1 MLLIPSLSTLLLCA
15 SSARIASLPS
25 PVRKIEPPR
34 VRYVFLFIGDGMGP
48 AQTALAEA
56 YRSSI
61 AGDTLGFAPLSFTSF
76 PELGTATTQC
86 ATRRT
91 TESSAA
97 ATALAT
103 GNKAADGTIGL
114 APRTK
119 DTLRTIAEDA
129 RDAGRKVGI
138 LTTVS
143 VDHATPAGFYAHV
156 SNRNDYA
163 TIASQAP
170 ASGFDV
176 LAGGGFLD
184 PAGVWQ
190 KFQAESYAVA
200 QGRTALRNHR
210 WGRVVAL
217 APTGAP
223 VNALPWELDRAAAD
237 TDQPTLS
244 DFVRETARLLEGN
257 PQGFFVMAEAGRIDW
272 ACHSNDAGSMIGEVL
287 ALDSAV
293 RAALSFAE
301 RHPGEVLVVVTG
313 DHETGG
319 LSLGRT
325 ALGYQTN
332 FGLYQYQKS
341 SRDALIDS
349 LQAPL
354 DLFDSIRSTDSCLA
368 VIARRTGLGRE
379 IALESADKQ
388 RLLDAWR
395 TEQSYSVGSRGTH
408 MGTLALAM
416 LAEKAGI
423 GWSSTAHTSL
433 PLPVYAWGAGAEAF
447 RGRMD
452 NTDIAKRLRAA
463 MGIGMKAVAKPTPP
477 PVVAPKRNMKTM
489 GSVFPIHLKRP
500 KRVKL
505 FR

>member
-1 MLLIPSLSTLLLCA
+1 MCA
-15 SSARIASLPS
+15 SFARVSPIPS
-25 PVRKIEPPR
+25 PVRKIDAPPR

-61 AGDTLGFAPLSFTSF
+61 AGDTLGFEPLSFTRF
-76 PELGTATTQC
+76 PEYGTATTQC

-114 APRTK
+114 APRTN
-119 DTLRTIAEDA
+119 DTLRSIAEDA
-129 RDAGRKVGI
+129 RDEGRKVGVM
-138 LTTVS
+138 TTVS

-156 SNRNDYA
+156 ANRGDYA

-170 ASGFDV
+170 ASRFDV
-176 LAGGGFLD
+176 LAGSGFLD
-184 PAGVWQ
+184 PGGVWQ
-190 KFQAESYAVA
+190 KFQAEGYVLA

-223 VNALPWELDRAAAD
+223 ANALPWELDRAAANA
-237 TDQPTLS
+237 DQPTLS

-272 ACHSNDAGSMIGEVL
+272 ACHANDAGAMIGEVL

-325 ALGYQTN
+325 IMGYQTN
-332 FGLYQYQKS
+332 FGLYQYQRS
-341 SRDALIDS
+341 SKEALIDS
-349 LQAPL
+349 LQEPL

-368 VIARRTGLGRE
+368 VIARLTGLGGA
-379 IALESADKQ
+379 IPLDPTDKQ

-395 TEQSYSVGSRGTH
+395 TEQLSSVGSRGTY
-408 MGTLALAM
+408 MGTFAIDM

-423 GWSSTAHTSL
+423 AWSSTAHTSL

-452 NTDIAKRLRAA
+452 NTDIPKRLRAA
-463 MGIGMKAVAKPTPP
+463 MGIGMKTAAKQVTP
-477 PVVAPKRNMKTM
+477 PVVAPRQVVKPK
-489 GSVFPIHLKRP
+489 GSVFPIRLKRHA
-500 KRVKL
+500 L